1 MKLSQL
7 IACKEEIANLEI
19 KGITDDSR
27 KVKNGYA
34 FVDTQNNIAYVE
46 SAIKNGA
53 AVIVTSNSCNF
64 GNEIIVENTK
74 IAYSKITANWF
85 SNPAKDLIII
95 GVTGTNG
102 KTTVSHMVKAILE
115 SVGEKVGLIG
125 TVGYYIDGEVFT
137 SINTTPNP
145 YYLNELFS
153 KMREKGCKY
162 VVMEVSSHS
171 LERDYLYGIDFR
183 VAMFTNLTQDH
194 LDYHGNMEN
203 YYLAKRKLFSMCRC
217 AVINKDDEYSNRLLN
232 ETVCKKITY
241 SIDENSDYIA
251 KSINYFPNKVTYQLL
266 SDGITAIKINT
277 PGKFTVY
284 NSLCATACA
293 LELGININDISNALT
308 NINGVKGRAEVVEN
322 TGDFTVIIDYA
333 HTPDGLKN
341 VLKTFKECKKNR
353 LIVLFGCG
361 GDRDRTKRSQMGEI
375 ASIYADYVI
384 VTSDNP
390 RTENPRQ
397 IIDDIMMGMPSGRT
411 TTKIIENRSKA
422 IKFALSIAEKDDI
435 IVLAGKGHENYQII
449 GKEKFPFDEREIIYD
464 ALK

>member
-7 IACKEEIANLEI
+7 IACKEELANLEI

-27 KVKNGYA
+27 KVKSGYA
-34 FVDTQNNIAYVE
+34 FVDTQNNSAYIE
-46 SAIKNGA
+46 DAIKNGA
-53 AVIVTSNSCNF
+53 QVLVTSINCNF
-64 GNEIIVENTK
+64 KNKIMVANSR
-74 IAYSKITANWF
+74 IAYAQMAANWF
-85 SNPAKDLIII
+85 SNPAKDLTII

-102 KTTVSHMVKAILE
+102 KTSVSHMVKAILE
-115 SVGEKVGLIG
+115 STGEKVGLIG
-125 TVGYYIDGEVFT
+125 TVGYYIDGEVT
-137 SINTTPNP
+137 SSINTTPNP

-171 LERDYLYGIDFR
+171 LERDYLYGTYFR

-194 LDYHGNMEN
+194 LDYHGNMVN
-203 YYLAKRKLFSMCRC
+203 YYEAKRKLFSMCQC
-217 AVINKDDEYSNRLLN
+217 AVINKDDEYSERLLK

-241 SIDENSDYIA
+241 SVDNDSDYIA
-251 KSINYFPNKVTYQLL
+251 KSINYFPTKVTYQLL
-266 SDGITAIKINT
+266 SEGITAIKVNT

-284 NSLCATACA
+284 NSLCAIACA
-293 LELGININDISNALT
+293 LELGVPMTDISSALAS
-308 NINGVKGRAEVVEN
+308 INGVKGRAEVVDN

-341 VLKTFKECKKNR
+341 VLKTFKECKKKR

-375 ASIYADYVI
+375 ASIYADYII

-390 RTENPRQ
+390 RTENPRR
-397 IIDDIMMGMPSGRT
+397 IIDDIIKGIPAGQST
-411 TTKIIENRSKA
+411 VKIIENRSEA

-449 GKEKFPFDEREIIYD
+449 GNEKFPFDEREIISKT
-464 ALK
+464 LK

>member
-153 KMREKGCKY
+153 KMREKGCK
-162 VVMEVSSHS
+162 
-171 LERDYLYGIDFR
+171 
-183 VAMFTNLTQDH
+183 
-194 LDYHGNMEN
+194 
-203 YYLAKRKLFSMCRC
+203 
-217 AVINKDDEYSNRLLN
+217 
-232 ETVCKKITY
+232 
-241 SIDENSDYIA
+241 
-251 KSINYFPNKVTYQLL
+251 
-266 SDGITAIKINT
+266 
-277 PGKFTVY
+277 
-284 NSLCATACA
+284 
-293 LELGININDISNALT
+293 
-308 NINGVKGRAEVVEN
+308 
-322 TGDFTVIIDYA
+322 
-333 HTPDGLKN
+333 
-341 VLKTFKECKKNR
+341 
-353 LIVLFGCG
+353 
-361 GDRDRTKRSQMGEI
+361 
-375 ASIYADYVI
+375 
-384 VTSDNP
+384 
-390 RTENPRQ
+390 
-397 IIDDIMMGMPSGRT
+397 
-411 TTKIIENRSKA
+411 
-422 IKFALSIAEKDDI
+422 
-435 IVLAGKGHENYQII
+435 
-449 GKEKFPFDEREIIYD
+449 
-464 ALK
+464 